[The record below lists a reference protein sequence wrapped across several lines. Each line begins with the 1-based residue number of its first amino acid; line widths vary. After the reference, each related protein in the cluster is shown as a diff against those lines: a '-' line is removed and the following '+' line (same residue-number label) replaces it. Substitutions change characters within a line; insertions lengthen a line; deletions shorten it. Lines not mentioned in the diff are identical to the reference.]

1 MDWLTFLI
9 IVALVVIVIALVA
22 VVLVLRLLV
31 KGLNKE
37 LDYLEFLDE

>member
-1 MDWLTFLI
+1 MDWLLILI
-9 IVALVVIVIALVA
+9 IATLAVIVIVLVA

>member
-9 IVALVVIVIALVA
+9 IVALAVIVIALVA